1 MKFLNKKERVID
13 IELTPYGKLI
23 LSQGNFK
30 PEFYAFFDD
39 DVIYDKRYAGGTATG
54 QNPEEP
60 QNDIHDRI
68 KEDLQLETQT
78 IFTSREESVRK
89 DASGYKR
96 QVENILNNNPNL
108 QSGQI
113 DLMIPPSSQPDST
126 KYYDSLE
133 ALGTAKPGIK
143 SMSSWAVNSL
153 QGLINTSSYYD
164 EYNLHGKISRLPQIE
179 MDPISYKA
187 VVSDDSRENF
197 KISGSYTTLNF
208 DDGKYIR
215 VFEDSI
221 VLKIEEKNTEFD
233 KENFDIELFEV
244 IDAKNNLQET
254 KTELR
259 RMYFKKQ
266 SNQVVNNILVD
277 EEPEPDFISQLDPN
291 FVDYYFQILADDEID
306 QELLCEIDPDDKKMG
321 IFSERL
327 LECEELE
334 EQRKIQ
340 SGDIYTTDVTLED
353 ISDKC

>member
-1 MKFLNKKERVID
+1 
-13 IELTPYGKLI
+13 
-23 LSQGNFK
+23 
-30 PEFYAFFDD
+30 
-39 DVIYDKRYAGGTATG
+39 
-54 QNPEEP
+54 
-60 QNDIHDRI
+60 
-68 KEDLQLETQT
+68 
-78 IFTSREESVRK
+78 
-89 DASGYKR
+89 
-96 QVENILNNNPNL
+96 
-108 QSGQI
+108 
-113 DLMIPPSSQPDST
+113 
-126 KYYDSLE
+126 
-133 ALGTAKPGIK
+133 
-143 SMSSWAVNSL
+143 
-153 QGLINTSSYYD
+153 
-164 EYNLHGKISRLPQIE
+164 
-179 MDPISYKA
+179 
-187 VVSDDSRENF
+187 
-197 KISGSYTTLNF
+197 LNF